1 MSNDN
6 ALQPVEQKTVLFYE
20 DEITAVRM
28 ADGEV
33 LIPLRPIV
41 EGLGLDWA
49 AQTRRINR
57 DPVLSEVKGVAVTAT
72 PGGDQEMLCLP
83 LDYISGFLFGVNANR
98 VKPELKERVILYQK
112 NCYKALAEA
121 FKDGRLTA
129 DPSFD
134 ELLSSD
140 SPAAMAYRIATALQ
154 VMARQQLI
162 LESRVDEHDKRL
174 EELEDQLG
182 DPQRFITP
190 DQAMQLS
197 QAVKTVALKLS
208 KASGRNEYGGVY
220 GELYRKYGI
229 TSYKELPAA
238 RYEDAMSWLN
248 EWRESIEGDVPF

>member
-174 EELEDQLG
+174 EELEAQLG

>member
-1 MSNDN
+1 MSNDKT
-6 ALQPVEQKTVLFYE
+6 LQPVEQKTVLFYE

-28 ADGEV
+28 AGGEV

-72 PGGDQEMLCLP
+72 PGGNQEMLCLP

-98 VKPELKERVILYQK
+98 VKQELRDRVILYQK
-112 NCYKALAEA
+112 NCYKVLAEA
-121 FKDGRLTA
+121 FTEGRLTA

-134 ELLSSD
+134 ELLAGD
-140 SPAAMAYRIATALQ
+140 SPAAMAYRMATALQ

-174 EELEDQLG
+174 EELEAQLG
-182 DPQRFITP
+182 DPERFITP

-208 KASGRNEYGGVY
+208 KTSGRNEYGGVY

-238 RYEDAMSWLN
+238 KYEDAMSWLN
-248 EWRESIEGDVPF
+248 EWRGSIEG

>member
-248 EWRESIEGDVPF
+248 EWRESIEGDVPY

>member
-1 MSNDN
+1 MSNDKT
-6 ALQPVEQKTVLFYE
+6 LQPVEQKTVLFYE

-28 ADGEV
+28 AGGEV

-72 PGGDQEMLCLP
+72 PGGNQEMLCLP

-98 VKPELKERVILYQK
+98 VKQELRDRVILYQK
-112 NCYKALAEA
+112 NCYKVLAEA
-121 FKDGRLTA
+121 FTEGRLTA

-134 ELLSSD
+134 ELLAGD
-140 SPAAMAYRIATALQ
+140 SPAAIAYRMATALQ

-174 EELEDQLG
+174 EELEAQLG
-182 DPQRFITP
+182 DPERFITP

-208 KASGRNEYGGVY
+208 KTSGRNEYGGVY

-238 RYEDAMSWLN
+238 KYEDAMSWLN
-248 EWRESIEGDVPF
+248 EWRGSIEGDVPF